1 MSVGGVGYSSGT
13 LYSSGSLYKRHG
25 IRSVQQQGNLQKMN
39 REAASGYNASFVSGG
54 SVMFDAYFTESQG
67 KSELVAEQLLKRV
80 QAAAQA
86 LSQNASR
93 INIGSLVNGT
103 A

>member
-1 MSVGGVGYSSGT
+1 MSVGGVGYPSGT

-25 IRSVQQQGNLQKMN
+25 IRSVQQQGNMQKMN
-39 REAASGYNASFVSGG
+39 REAVSGYNASFVSGG
-54 SVMFDAYFTESQG
+54 SLMFDANFLESQG

>member
-25 IRSVQQQGNLQKMN
+25 IRSVQQQGNMQKMN
-39 REAASGYNASFVSGG
+39 REAVSNYNASFVSGG
-54 SVMFDAYFTESQG
+54 SVMFDANFTESQG
-67 KSELVAEQLLKRV
+67 KSELVAQQLLQRV

-86 LSQNASR
+86 ASQNSSR
-93 INIGSLVNGT
+93 INLGSLVNDT